1 MTTHLYFHFL
11 RTLPLYLFTFFGDGK
26 GKEVKSKLDATCKL
40 HSTLSF
46 RDKSRVVG
54 NDVTSRGKTIA
65 WNDFSLYLCTQNR

>member
-11 RTLPLYLFTFFGDGK
+11 RTLPLYLLPFYLFGLGK
-26 GKEVKSKLDATCKL
+26 VKSKLDAIGKL

-65 WNDFSLYLCTQNR
+65 GNKFSLYLCTQNR

>member
-11 RTLPLYLFTFFGDGK
+11 RTLPLYLLPFRAGK
-26 GKEVKSKLDATCKL
+26 GKEVKSKLDAIGKL

-65 WNDFSLYLCTQNR
+65 GNKFSLYLCSQNR